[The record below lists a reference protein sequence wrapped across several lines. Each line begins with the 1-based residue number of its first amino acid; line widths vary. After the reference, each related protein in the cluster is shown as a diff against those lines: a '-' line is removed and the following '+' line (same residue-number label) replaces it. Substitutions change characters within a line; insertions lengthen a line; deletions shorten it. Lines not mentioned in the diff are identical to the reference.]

1 VALDVG
7 ICTLTDLDSGNGSFV
22 NGERITGEKWLR
34 PGDVL
39 RFSESEEFR
48 LLEV

>member
-1 VALDVG
+1 MELDAG
-7 ICTLTDLDSGNGSFV
+7 ICTLTDLDSGNGTFV
-22 NGERITGEKWLR
+22 NGERIAGEKWLR

-39 RFSESEEFR
+39 SFARSEEFR